1 MAKIAFVL
9 IFTLVLLMSI
19 QAVLGDDDFV
29 ETAKDHINTAATA
42 AKDAA
47 DSVSKSDAF
56 KEAKETAST
65 LGGWFTD
72 KFHDMGFGSDDDD
85 DDDDDHDSSSKAPK
99 SG

>member
-9 IFTLVLLMSI
+9 IFTLMLLMSI
-19 QAVLGDDDFV
+19 QAVLGDDDFL

-65 LGGWFTD
+65 WGDWFTD
-72 KFHDMGFGSDDDD
+72 KFHSD

-99 SG
+99 SE